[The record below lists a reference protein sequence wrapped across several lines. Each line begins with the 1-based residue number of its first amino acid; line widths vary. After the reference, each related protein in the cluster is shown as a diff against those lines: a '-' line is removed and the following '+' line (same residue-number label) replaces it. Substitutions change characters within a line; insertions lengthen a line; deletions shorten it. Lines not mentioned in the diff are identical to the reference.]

1 MSHSV
6 QKITR
11 LRALEGRQV
20 SLALTDGSRIDDAQL
35 ISAGRHGLRTIWVFT
50 NGVDAFLPLVDV
62 VDIWESVAGTRGRR
76 AA

>member
-6 QKITR
+6 QKIPR

-35 ISAGRHGLRTIWVFT
+35 VSAGRNGLRTIWVFT
-50 NGVDAFLPLVDV
+50 NGIDAFLPLIDV
-62 VDIWESVAGTRGRR
+62 VDVWEPVAGTRGR

>member
-6 QKITR
+6 QKIPR

-35 ISAGRHGLRTIWVFT
+35 VSAGRNGLRTIWVFT

-62 VDIWESVAGTRGRR
+62 VDVWEPVAGTRGR